1 MEEENRPASLES
13 RSDEVRGLAASSG
26 PTKKKKKKK
35 KKKTRKAETELGL
48 GDEAPTKKKKKKKRK
63 AGLEGEPKRKKK
75 KKKKKKTPRAPFV
88 IGGIEV
94 QAGERRLVNLQL
106 TRLYT
111 SGDVV
116 IPVHVIHG
124 RRAGPRLFVS
134 AAVHGDEIN
143 GVEAIRRLLKL
154 RLLDGLRGTLVAIP
168 VVNVHGFL
176 AMSRYTPDRRD
187 LNRSFPG
194 LAKGSLAGRVA
205 KAFMSEVVANCTHGI
220 DLHTGSNHRTNLP
233 HVRANL
239 ADPATRQLAEAFRAP
254 VLIDAKVRDGS
265 LRQAALECGIPML
278 LFEGGEALRF
288 DRVVI
293 QAAVGGVLGVMA
305 SLGMVTSRRSQAP
318 EPFVATSTRWIRA
331 PESGLLISDLEVGAA
346 VSAGQELGFVS
357 DPYGLRTTP
366 VLAGKPGIV
375 IGRVKLPL
383 VNEGDALFHVAHLDD
398 VDAAEVAIQEY
409 EGDLGPIEPSEF
421 GDPQD

>member
-1 MEEENRPASLES
+1 MAKSKESTQKTPLKAATKGEPSESASLEES
-13 RSDEVRGLAASSG
+13 ASPKAS
-26 PTKKKKKKK
+26 KK
-35 KKKTRKAETELGL
+35 KKKTG
-48 GDEAPTKKKKKKKRK
+48 
-63 AGLEGEPKRKKK
+63 
-75 KKKKKKTPRAPFV
+75 KKKTGKKKVRAPFR
-88 IGGIEV
+88 IGGV
-94 QAGERRLVNLQL
+94 KVAAGERRVVNLHL
-106 TRLYT
+106 TKLYT
-111 SGDVV
+111 SSDVV

-124 RRAGPRLFVS
+124 RREGPRLFVS

-176 AMSRYTPDRRD
+176 AKSRYTPDRRD

-205 KAFMSEVVANCTHGI
+205 KAFMKEVVARCTHGI
-220 DLHTGSNHRTNLP
+220 DLHTGSNHRKNLP

-239 ADPATRQLAEAFRAP
+239 EDPETRRLAEAFGAP

-288 DRVVI
+288 DRIVT

-305 SLGMVTSRRSQAP
+305 ALGMVTSRRRKAP
-318 EPFVATSTRWIRA
+318 DPFVASTTRWIRA
-331 PESGLLISDLEVGAA
+331 PESGLLISDLQAGTA
-346 VSAGQELGFVS
+346 VEPGQELGRVC
-357 DPYGLRTTP
+357 DPYGLRSVP
-366 VLAGKPGIV
+366 ILAVKPGIV
-375 IGRVKLPL
+375 IGRLELPL
-383 VNEGDALFHVAHLDD
+383 VNEGDALFHIAHVDD
-398 VDAAEVAIQEY
+398 ADGAEVAIQEY
-409 EGDLGPIEPSEF
+409 EDDLGPLEPSVFADLADVGE
-421 GDPQD
+421 PQD

>member
-13 RSDEVRGLAASSG
+13 SPERTLA
-26 PTKKKKKKK
+26 PDTLRTVKKKKKKK
-35 KKKTRKAETELGL
+35 KKRVAVAELDSEDPDAL
-48 GDEAPTKKKKKKKRK
+48 P
-63 AGLEGEPKRKKK
+63 RKKK
-75 KKKKKKTPRAPFV
+75 KKKKKSTRAPFV
-88 IGGIEV
+88 IGGVEV
-94 QAGERRLVNLQL
+94 QPGERRLVNLQL

-124 RRAGPRLFVS
+124 RRDGPRLFVS

-176 AMSRYTPDRRD
+176 AKNRYTPDRRA

-205 KAFMSEVVANCTHGI
+205 KAFMDEVVARCTHGI

-233 HVRANL
+233 HIRANL
-239 ADPATRQLAEAFRAP
+239 EDPATRALAEAFGAP

-288 DRVVI
+288 NRIVT
-293 QAAVGGVLGVMA
+293 QSAVGGVLGVMA
-305 SLGMVTSRRSQAP
+305 SLDMVTSRRQKAP
-318 EPFVATSTRWIRA
+318 APFVATSTRWIRA
-331 PESGLLISDLEVGAA
+331 PESGLLVSEIEVGAA
-346 VSAGQELGFVS
+346 VVAGQVRGFVA
-357 DPYGLRTTP
+357 DPYGLRNVP
-366 VLAGKPGIV
+366 IRALKAGIV
-375 IGRVKLPL
+375 IGSLKLPL

-398 VDAAEVAIQEY
+398 VDGAEVAIQEY

-421 GDPQD
+421 GEPQD

>member
-1 MEEENRPASLES
+1 MGEKHPPSPEPKVPATAGGEPAKAKNES
-13 RSDEVRGLAASSG
+13 VRLKKRLQDDPPSEKGR
-26 PTKKKKKKK
+26 KKKAG
-35 KKKTRKAETELGL
+35 KKTR
-48 GDEAPTKKKKKKKRK
+48 
-63 AGLEGEPKRKKK
+63 EPFR
-75 KKKKKKTPRAPFV
+75 
-88 IGGIEV
+88 IGGVEV
-94 QAGERRLVNLQL
+94 EPGERRLVDLQL
-106 TRLYT
+106 TRRYT
-111 SGDVV
+111 SSDVV

-124 RRAGPRLFVS
+124 RREGPRLFVS

-176 AMSRYTPDRRD
+176 AKDRYTPDRRD

-205 KAFMSEVVANCTHGI
+205 KAFMDEVVSRCTHGI

-233 HVRANL
+233 HIRANL
-239 ADPATRQLAEAFRAP
+239 EDPETRALAEAFGAP
-254 VLIDAKVRDGS
+254 VMIDAKVRDGS

-288 DRVVI
+288 DRFVTE
-293 QAAVGGVLGVMA
+293 AAVGGVLAVMA
-305 SLGMVTSRRSQAP
+305 SLGMVTSRRRKAP
-318 EPFVATSTRWIRA
+318 KPFVATSTRWIRA

-346 VSAGQELGFVS
+346 VEAGQKLGFVS
-357 DPYGLRTTP
+357 DPYGLRTAP
-366 VLAGKPGIV
+366 VLARDPGIV
-375 IGRVKLPL
+375 IGRLKLPL
-383 VNEGDALFHVAHLDD
+383 VNEGDALFHVAHLTN
-398 VDAAEVAIQEY
+398 VDRAELAIQEY
-409 EGDLGPIEPSEF
+409 EDDLGPTIPSEF